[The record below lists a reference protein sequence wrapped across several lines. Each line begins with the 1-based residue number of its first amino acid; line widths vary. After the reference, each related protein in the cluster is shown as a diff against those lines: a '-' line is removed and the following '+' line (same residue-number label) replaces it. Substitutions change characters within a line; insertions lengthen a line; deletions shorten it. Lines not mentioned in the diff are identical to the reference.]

1 LTLTN
6 LRSGLE
12 VWTKTVD
19 MTKLGN
25 KNAVG
30 F

>member
-1 LTLTN
+1 MRT
-6 LRSGLE
+6 GLE

-19 MTKLGN
+19 MTKQGTRD
-25 KNAVG
+25 AVG